1 MKYIKKFNENITD
14 SHLKVNDLL
23 KDIFAE
29 LIDDASI
36 QVEIKLESLFANM
49 KRICVDIK
57 PWAKKQSMA
66 TKMETEEMIA
76 RYEKYL
82 ELVKDIEVCY
92 KRAVDELPD
101 VKSELMV
108 AVDNRIYI
116 YFHLPVDTK
125 TTMKWTDVDH
135 MTDDELFRDID

>member
-1 MKYIKKFNENITD
+1 MKYLKKFNENIAQR
-14 SHLKVNDLL
+14 HLKVHEVL

-29 LIDDASI
+29 LIDDTSI
-36 QVEIKLESLFANM
+36 QVEITLQSVNKILLE
-49 KRICVDIK
+49 VK
-57 PWAKKQSMA
+57 PWTKTQVMA
-66 TKMETEEMIA
+66 TEMKTEEMIA

-101 VKSELMV
+101 VKGELMV
-108 AVDNRIYI
+108 AVDNRIYM
-116 YFHLPVDTK
+116 YFNLPVDPI

-135 MTDDELFRDID
+135 ISDEELFRDID

>member
-1 MKYIKKFNENITD
+1 MKHIRKFNENIAQK
-14 SHLKVNDLL
+14 HLKVIEVL

-36 QVEIKLESLFANM
+36 QVNISLESMNKILL
-49 KRICVDIK
+49 DIK
-57 PWAKKQSMA
+57 TWTKTQSMS
-66 TKMETEEMIA
+66 TEMTTDEMVA

-92 KRAVDELPD
+92 KRACDELPD

-108 AVDNRIYI
+108 AVDNRIYM
-116 YFHLPVDTK
+116 YFNLPVDPM

-135 MTDDELFRDID
+135 MSDDELFRDID